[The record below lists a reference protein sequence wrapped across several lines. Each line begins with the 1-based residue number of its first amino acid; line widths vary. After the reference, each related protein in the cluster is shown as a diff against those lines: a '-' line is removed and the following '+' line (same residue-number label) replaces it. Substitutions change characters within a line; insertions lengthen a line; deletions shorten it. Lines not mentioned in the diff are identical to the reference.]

1 MIRVTTCLLVF
12 VFFVLYIHQNHAA
25 TKVLYEFHIREANQQ
40 RDEMGEFKDTSEES
54 DAEPELII
62 TGKRTSSYVFPAKEN
77 NYVYVETA
85 NYVAD
90 NNGYHVK
97 YNITLD
103 TVELDR
109 RLSGQALKTTA
120 G

>member
-12 VFFVLYIHQNHAA
+12 VFFAFYIDQNYAS

-40 RDEMGEFKDTSEES
+40 RDEKGEIKDSSEES
-54 DAEPELII
+54 GEEPELII
-62 TGKRTSSYVFPAKEN
+62 TGKRTSSYVFPIKDN

-85 NYVAD
+85 TYVAD

-97 YNITLD
+97 YNISLD
-103 TVELDR
+103 AVELDR